1 MNSNGA
7 DQQTGVGMASVE
19 AVVPSLTRLPLVDDK
34 EALATLEELDRLVSL
49 AHAARARV
57 IAEVERRE
65 AAERVHLCSTATFL
79 RSTHGRTG
87 RQARALVR
95 EAMELDRFSTVFD
108 AFAKGRVS
116 VDQAQGILA
125 GLKKLPADLP
135 SAASDT
141 AQTMMVE
148 FADQFDPDD
157 LRRMSRAIW
166 ERLDPDGF
174 DSADAARLEAEQR
187 SAEQHRCLSIVP
199 DGCGS
204 MIIAESVPL
213 ADGEQLRVLVDAHA
227 QPIWARCAEQPPGR
241 QVPMTRAQARADAL
255 LLIIRR
261 ATATADAPSHGG
273 ERPRITVL
281 TTLDDL
287 RAGLAS
293 AQVPCGEQLSAT
305 EVRRLAC
312 DADILPITLDGKG
325 IPLDVG
331 QLHRLVTPGI
341 RAALGARDRGCVF
354 PGCDRPPGDCEA
366 HHVRPWWADGP
377 TCLANLALLC
387 PHHHRTVEPGR
398 DRPWD
403 RDNPYRWAIRMVEGL
418 PVIIP
423 PALFDPD
430 RRPRRHARFLM

>member
-7 DQQTGVGMASVE
+7 DQQIGVGMASVE
-19 AVVPSLTRLPLVDDK
+19 AVVPSLTRLALLTDK
-34 EALATLEELDRLVSL
+34 EVLATVEELDRLESL
-49 AHAARARV
+49 VHTARAAA
-57 IAEVERRE
+57 IAEAERRE
-65 AAERVHLCSTATFL
+65 AAEHVHLCSTATFL
-79 RSTHGRTG
+79 TRMNARTN
-87 RQARALVR
+87 RQANALVR
-95 EAMELDRFSTVFD
+95 EAMELRRFAIVSD
-108 AFAKGRVS
+108 ACRSGRVS
-116 VDQAQGILA
+116 TDQLRGILA
-125 GLKKLPADLP
+125 GLKKLPGDLP
-135 SAASDT
+135 TT
-141 AQTMMVE
+141 AGETAHLMMVD
-148 FADQFDPDD
+148 FAEQFGPDD

-166 ERLDPDGF
+166 ERLDPDGY
-174 DSADAARLEAEQR
+174 DRAEADRLEAEAR
-187 SAEQHRCLSIVP
+187 AAHANRRFSIAP

-204 MIIAESVPL
+204 MIISGSVPL
-213 ADGEQLRVLVDAHA
+213 VDGEQLRALIDAHT
-227 QPIWARCAEQPPGR
+227 QSIWCRHIEQPKGQ
-241 QVPMTRAQARADAL
+241 QVPMTRAQVRADAL
-255 LLIIRR
+255 IVIVRR
-261 ATATADAPSHGG
+261 ATATGDAPTHGG
-273 ERPRITVL
+273 DRPRITVL
-281 TTLDDL
+281 TSLDAL
-287 RAGLAS
+287 RTGLAA
-293 AQVPCGEQLSAT
+293 AQLPCGEQLDAT

-387 PHHHRTVEPGR
+387 PHHHRTVEPGH

-423 PALFDPD
+423 PALFDPV